1 MKLYQILETDKKEE
15 DNDETSVTSDDT
27 PRMSNETEKVKS
39 NEDTIKNHC
48 IENTTMEM
56 LNLIIQEFLADEQS
70 ELREINRLCSNIS
83 AKLTIQYQNDLEDQ
97 NWIIEK
103 WLLQLKR
110 INYDCHRYIG
120 ELYAEISG
128 L

>member
-1 MKLYQILETDKKEE
+1 
-15 DNDETSVTSDDT
+15 
-27 PRMSNETEKVKS
+27 MSNETEKVKS

-83 AKLTIQYQNDLEDQ
+83 AKLTIQY
-97 NWIIEK
+97 
-103 WLLQLKR
+103 
-110 INYDCHRYIG
+110 
-120 ELYAEISG
+120 
-128 L
+128 